1 MSDDGLFPKNY
12 RDFLKRRNQ
21 VKGFNFEEVPI
32 VSVVPP
38 TVGFMEKL
46 RWWSVDRWK
55 RMKKIRAER
64 DRRVQEIVQ
73 LQSPPK

>member
-1 MSDDGLFPKNY
+1 MSDEGLFPKNY
-12 RDFLKRRNQ
+12 RDFLRKRDK

-38 TVGFMEKL
+38 MVSFVEKL
-46 RWWSVDRWK
+46 RWWSMDRLK

-64 DRRVQEIVQ
+64 DRRIQEIVQ
-73 LQSPPK
+73 LKPPPE